1 MNNIKEMI
9 DDVMPFEA
17 KVIMNILNNK
27 GHLTYVVGGSLR
39 DCVLSKIYNYE
50 LEISDWDYASY
61 VEPEE
66 LKLYFDKLLRVKKGY
81 STVSLKGRT
90 ELLIPSL
97 GTTSVKIGKGRFEI
111 SPVKDIDIYEDLAK
125 RDFTINSMA
134 YNDKMGLIYEYE
146 VNGQSINVLSDI
158 ERKIIRCNINPYEY
172 VESNPV
178 AVIRGLRFANK
189 FGFDIES
196 ETLNAFRD
204 KAILLRDIN
213 KGKLY
218 VNFEKIVM
226 LDELKKSYY
235 IKELNLLESV
245 CEIWDKEFDDEF
257 IDLLLESI
265 KLGGTIK
272 DRLRYISRRFSNKDM
287 LIELYKAFGVKKDF
301 LMYL

>member
-1 MNNIKEMI
+1 MDNIKEII
-9 DDVMPFEA
+9 DDAMPFEA
-17 KVIMNILNNK
+17 KVVMNILKNK
-27 GHLTYVVGGSLR
+27 GHLTYIVGGSLR
-39 DCVLSKIYNYE
+39 DCILSKIYNCK
-50 LEISDWDYASY
+50 LEVSDWDYASC
-61 VEPEE
+61 VKPEE
-66 LKLYFDKLLRVKKGY
+66 LKLYFDKLLRVKKGC

-97 GTTSVKIGKGRFEI
+97 GTTSVKIGKGKFEI
-111 SPVKDIDIYEDLAK
+111 TPVKDIDIYEDLAK

-134 YNDKMGLIYEYE
+134 YNEDIGLIYEYE

-189 FGFDIES
+189 FGFDIEE
-196 ETLNAFRD
+196 ETLNAFKN

-226 LDELKKSYY
+226 LNELKKNYY
-235 IKELNLLESV
+235 IKELNLLESICDV
-245 CEIWDKEFDDEF
+245 WNKELDDEF
-257 IDLLLESI
+257 IKLLLESI
-265 KLGGTIK
+265 SFGGTIK
-272 DRLRYISRRFSNKDM
+272 DRLRYIAKRFSNKDM
-287 LIELYKAFGVKKDF
+287 IIELYKSFGVKKDF